1 MFKDLEIRI
10 LICKRDIEMGLN
22 MINSLKKYVEFKD
35 VPIYFHDDGTLDNEC
50 KSILLNIE
58 NSHLVDKT
66 FADTTIS
73 KCLIEYQ
80 SCKKYRFDNIKIF
93 NNTKMKLFD
102 FHFLSNTN
110 NILCIDSD
118 ILFLNKPNDIIELIN
133 KSIPFYFP
141 DFQNSYSF
149 CRTTKAKV
157 LDNVNVG
164 IFYIPTKDHYD
175 INAIEFALN
184 DLFTIGITNGG
195 WIEQSA
201 WSHMFY
207 KDGRYV
213 KLDNQKYQIPNP
225 YGSVPTNIESLH
237 FVSHPPIRGL
247 YNDFLKREYL

>member
-35 VPIYFHDDGTLDNEC
+35 VPIYFHDDGSLDNEC
-50 KSILLNIE
+50 KRILLNIE
-58 NSHLVDKT
+58 NSHIVDKT
-66 FADTTIS
+66 FADTTIL

-149 CRTTKAKV
+149 CRTTNVKV